1 MTKPIDKNKKIR
13 ARRENKAP
21 TVRRKIVAN
30 TKRVTKR
37 RKHQKKNKNFLKR
50 FLSNI
55 VRWFLWFLWFFFS
68 RFTVLVSIVL
78 IGFVIFE
85 YSRIGPLDKLIDART
100 SGSVTLLDKHG
111 QVFAWRGNQFGGA
124 ITANA
129 VSPHLK
135 NAVVA
140 AEDRRFY
147 KHFGISPRGIASAIR
162 INIREGR
169 SPLRGHGG
177 STITQ
182 QVAKLLC
189 LGTNFDPT
197 TGTSEA
203 DFEKDCRKNSI
214 LRKLREIPFSIAME
228 LKFTKDEILM
238 IYLNRVYLGAGNQ
251 GFEAASQRYFDK
263 SAVYLNPSE
272 AAMLAGLLVAPSY
285 YAPTRNLQRAQNRAA
300 VIIDLM
306 QKEKYLTPT
315 EALNSKKY
323 PAKLSSAAKEQFGG
337 YFADWVSK
345 SSPSFLTKR
354 TNADIYVK
362 TTFDSKIQKTAED
375 VLKNIFE
382 EKIEKESEAQVAI
395 IVMSSDG
402 AVRAM
407 IGGRDTEKSGQ
418 FNRSTQAMRQTG
430 SLFKPFVYAAAL
442 EKGYKFNSK
451 AIDEEIT
458 LDVPYSGPWT
468 PKNYTNKFYGK
479 MTITEALAKSINTI
493 AVKTAM
499 LVGLESVREIA
510 NDFGIS
516 GKLAPG
522 PALALGASESTL
534 IELTGAYA
542 GILSG
547 GFNIT
552 PYGLNEI
559 TIVGESN
566 PILGRNGGLGE
577 RVMEWENAKQLIYM
591 MNTVIEN
598 GSGRR
603 AKIKHREAGG
613 KTGTTQA
620 MRDAWFVGFTAD
632 YVIGVWMGYDDNT
645 PLKGVTGG
653 GLPAEIWQRIMVQIS
668 RDLPSRPLP
677 MINPRMAR
685 LNTANDD
692 VLDIDASGLF
702 KKVKPG
708 SKPRSILRSL
718 FARPEED

>member
-1 MTKPIDKNKKIR
+1 MTKPVDKNKQLR
-13 ARRENKAP
+13 ARRDSKAP
-21 TVRRKIVAN
+21 KVRKKISVNATHKN
-30 TKRVTKR
+30 KK
-37 RKHQKKNKNFLKR
+37 QKKIKSSKNIIHRIFVTT
-50 FLSNI
+50 F
-55 VRWFLWFLWFFFS
+55 RWIFWFIWFFFS
-68 RFTVLVSIVL
+68 RFTILISVVL
-78 IGFVIFE
+78 IGFIIFE
-85 YSRIGPLDKLIDART
+85 YSRIGPLNNLVDARV
-100 SGSVTLLDKHG
+100 SGSVTLLDKNG
-111 QVFAWRGNQFGGA
+111 QIFAWRGNQFGGA
-124 ITANA
+124 ITATA

-182 QVAKLLC
+182 QVAKILC
-189 LGTNFDPT
+189 LGTNFDPSD
-197 TGTSEA
+197 GSSEA
-203 DFEKDCRKNSI
+203 HFEKQCRKNSI
-214 LRKLREIPFSIAME
+214 VRKLREIPFSIAME
-228 LKFTKDEILM
+228 LKFSKDEILM

-251 GFEAASQRYFDK
+251 GFEAASRMYFDK

-272 AAMLAGLLVAPSY
+272 SAMLAGLLVAPSY
-285 YAPTRNLQRAQNRAA
+285 YAPTRNLQRAQERAA

-306 QKEKYLTPT
+306 EKENYLTKDV
-315 EALNSKKY
+315 ALKSKKY
-323 PAKLSSAAKEQFGG
+323 PAKLSPAAKEQFGG

-345 SSPSFLTKR
+345 SSPSFFTQKA
-354 TNADIYVK
+354 NADIYVK
-362 TTFDSKIQKTAED
+362 TTFDTRIQKAAED
-375 VLKNIFE
+375 VLRDIFDN
-382 EKIEKESEAQVAI
+382 KIAKESDAQAAV

-407 IGGRDTEKSGQ
+407 IGGRDTKVSGQ

-442 EKGYKFNSK
+442 EKGYKFNSE

-458 LDVPYSGPWT
+458 IDVPYSGPWT
-468 PKNYTNKFYGK
+468 PKNYTNEFYGR

-499 LVGLESVREIA
+499 LVGLDSVRRIA
-510 NDFGIS
+510 NDFGIP
-516 GKLAPG
+516 GDLAPG
-522 PALALGASESTL
+522 PALALGASEATL
-534 IELTGAYA
+534 IEMTGAYA

-547 GFNIT
+547 GISVK
-552 PYGLNEI
+552 PYGLDEI
-559 TIVGESN
+559 TIVGETS

-577 RVMEWENAKQLIYM
+577 RVMEWDNAKQLIYM
-591 MNTVIEN
+591 MNTVIEK

-603 AKIKHREAGG
+603 AKIKYREAGG

-632 YVIGVWMGYDDNT
+632 YVVGVWMGYDDNT

-653 GLPAEIWQRIMVQIS
+653 GLPAEIWKKIMMKIS
-668 RDLPSRPLP
+668 KDLPSRPLP
-677 MINPRMAR
+677 MINPRVASR
-685 LNTANDD
+685 SSKNNE

-702 KKVKPG
+702 KRVNSKVK
-708 SKPRSILRSL
+708 SKSFLGTL
-718 FARPEED
+718 FGRPEN